1 LNQAYLAVDDP
12 SAVWQNAQALL
23 NPQPPQPQ
31 QPHQPYVQ
39 HAQVPANPFR
49 QAFKA
54 NKRFV
59 KGSFTRDFNGST
71 SWEMKEAHH
80 LAQLGMFN
88 NPFPAGPG
96 NRFGALVTYHE
107 LISMSGKAKD
117 LANDVANISASQD
130 RIYKVHREYVVYPSN
145 LQIAAI
151 IREQI
156 LPKASSD
163 ERNRPNS
170 E

>member
-1 LNQAYLAVDDP
+1 M
-12 SAVWQNAQALL
+12 
-23 NPQPPQPQ
+23 
-31 QPHQPYVQ
+31 Q

-130 RIYKVHREYVVYPSN
+130 RIYKVHREYVIYPSN

-151 IREQI
+151 I
-156 LPKASSD
+156 
-163 ERNRPNS
+163 
-170 E
+170 